1 MSTVLKIPGDNKQFL
16 GQFKGEFAGNIFH
29 SRSIDLERQKGK
41 VTVAES
47 YSHIVHS
54 AQVGFSNLITPVAFV
69 RSSADGTDRYFANAG
84 RIFKT
89 SGTNPETGWAEDAIV
104 SSPTAPLYDLIDFSG
119 ALIVPTATDLS
130 RLASGAWTAS
140 WWTAASPTGLAQAAM
155 GSNPHRFAILA
166 GKLLITDGRFIHT
179 YDGTIAVTNALT
191 LPTGFEGYRIKPWT
205 SIGFIFGRSIGGG
218 EVDVFEW
225 DGITGNYINK
235 YPSGDSEVLCMFVA
249 GNVPYLIT
257 KKGSIRRF
265 TGQGFES
272 VQQFPTVERGLTINN
287 IHPNGV
293 IVDENIVKIFV
304 DFGASTDSGILDTRI
319 LSGIWTFD
327 ITNNNLYHSG
337 SVKNTS
343 GADQAQLELPEVG
356 AMLLTATLQG
366 RYLIGARVYTNYSS
380 ASRYGIF
387 SSDETDTSNE
397 GYFMTPKLTA
407 QTVKNFWKRLQLKFK
422 QLDSGDVIRI
432 AYRVID
438 STVFPQYETIT
449 WLSTTTFSA
458 TNANIQVGDFV
469 EVISGDNAGM
479 LARVTAYSGGTVT
492 IDRGLSSS
500 TNSSRV
506 RYHRFIDLGLV
517 SSQGIN
523 SEIMRITDR
532 GETIQLLV
540 EIRGTENSPH
550 VEELLIHSEPRRV

>member
-1 MSTVLKIPGDNKQFL
+1 MSPTLTIPNPETKQWS
-16 GQFKGEFAGNIFH
+16 GQHKGEFAGNIFH

-47 YSHIVHS
+47 YSHLVHS
-54 AQVGFSNLITPVAFV
+54 AQDGFSNLITPIAFV

-89 SGTNPETGWAEDAIV
+89 TNTNPETGWAEDAIG
-104 SSPTAPLYDLIDFSG
+104 STPTAPLYDLIDFSG
-119 ALIVPTATDLS
+119 ALIVPIATDLS
-130 RLASGAWTAS
+130 RLASGVWTAS
-140 WWTAASPTGLAQAAM
+140 WWQGTLAQAAM

-166 GKLLITDGRFIHT
+166 GKLLITDGRFVHT

-191 LPTGFEGYRIKPWT
+191 LPTGFSAYGIKPWT
-205 SIGFIFGRSIGGG
+205 SIGFVFGKSTGGG

-225 DGITGNYINK
+225 DGITGNYINR
-235 YPSGDSEVLCMFVA
+235 YPAGDSEVLCMFVA

-304 DFGASTDSGILDTRI
+304 DFGSSSSLGILDTRI

-337 SVKNTS
+337 SVKNTA
-343 GADQAQLELPEVG
+343 GADQAQLELPEAG
-356 AMLLTATLQG
+356 AMLLTATSQG
-366 RYLIGARVYTNYSS
+366 RYLIGARVYTNYDT

-407 QTVKNFWKRLQLKFK
+407 KTVKNFWKRLQLKFK

-458 TNANIQVGDFV
+458 ANANIQAGDFV
-469 EVISGDNAGM
+469 EVLSGDNAGR
-479 LARVTAYSGGTVT
+479 LARVTSYTGGTVT
-492 IDRGLSSS
+492 IDRGFSSS
-500 TNSSRV
+500 ANSSRV
-506 RYHRFIDLGLV
+506 RYHRFIDLGTV
-517 SSQGIN
+517 TSTGIN
-523 SEIMRITDR
+523 SEVMRITDR
-532 GETIQLLV
+532 GETVQLLC

-550 VEELLIHSEPRRV
+550 LEELLVHSEPRRI